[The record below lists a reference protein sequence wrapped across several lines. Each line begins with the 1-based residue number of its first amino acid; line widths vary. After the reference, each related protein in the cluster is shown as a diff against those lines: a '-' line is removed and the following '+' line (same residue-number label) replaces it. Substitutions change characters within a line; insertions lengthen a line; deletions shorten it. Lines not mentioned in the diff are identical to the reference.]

1 MIPVIELPLGR
12 LSWIDK
18 VKIFFAR
25 IAPEGDDVKVI
36 VNGNPVR
43 LPKMVAFREIL
54 DRHVGIITGICLGFS
69 KSREEF
75 EDLRQDSLVNLWRGL
90 TSFNQDSNFSTWIYR
105 VTLNTCISYSR
116 KYSAKS
122 DVPFEEIYREFYD
135 ISSEEELAMYRRMYQ
150 LIGMLKPIDRSII
163 LMWLDKKSYD
173 EIASVA
179 GVSRDS
185 IASRLKRIKDRLA
198 DMNRNIE

>member
-1 MIPVIELPLGR
+1 
-12 LSWIDK
+12 
-18 VKIFFAR
+18 
-25 IAPEGDDVKVI
+25 
-36 VNGNPVR
+36 
-43 LPKMVAFREIL
+43 
-54 DRHVGIITGICLGFS
+54 
-69 KSREEF
+69 
-75 EDLRQDSLVNLWRGL
+75 
-90 TSFNQDSNFSTWIYR
+90 
-105 VTLNTCISYSR
+105 
-116 KYSAKS
+116 
-122 DVPFEEIYREFYD
+122 
-135 ISSEEELAMYRRMYQ
+135 MYRRMYQ